1 MPSVRCSRRYSSVSA
16 SFSPPFILVESIA
29 SACHPG
35 SLNSENQVIVV
46 LVVEERH
53 QPLLPLKRLVD
64 EQELRLHFRLRHRD
78 DGHRAVFV
86 EVPVVYLTVK
96 QLRLKFKV
104 LAVDMPEDGD
114 IFCTALDGECDRKRV
129 AVSSSKEAILR
140 LKPQAQAELGNEVKG
155 CAFLQDSPLVIDKYN
170 HYLRDLGVLLRISLS
185 YSS

>member
-1 MPSVRCSRRYSSVSA
+1 M
-16 SFSPPFILVESIA
+16 ESIA

-96 QLRLKFKV
+96 QLRLEVKI

-114 IFCTALDGECDRKRV
+114 IFCTALDGECDRERIT
-129 AVSSSKEAILR
+129 VSSRKAPRLQSRLGAKASKKLFLEMKSKDVPFFR
-140 LKPQAQAELGNEVKG
+140 T
-155 CAFLQDSPLVIDKYN
+155 AFFLFPYN
-170 HYLRDLGVLLRISLS
+170 YFVRVVVGVGTSRP
-185 YSS
+185 